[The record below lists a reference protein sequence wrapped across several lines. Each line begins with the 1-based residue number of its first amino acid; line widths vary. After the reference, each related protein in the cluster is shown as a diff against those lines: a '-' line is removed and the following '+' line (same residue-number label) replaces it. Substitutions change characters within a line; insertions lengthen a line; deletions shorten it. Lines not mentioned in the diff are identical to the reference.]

1 MNISDL
7 KNRHAGKSAFCLGT
21 APHLNQLDLSL
32 LRNHVTIG
40 CNQLALVADE
50 HKLDYICFLRGER
63 LNPVLH
69 ALPELK
75 HPHYII
81 PESLIAVHKG
91 DVNFARVRERVCPVH
106 TRFTTP
112 EHTEYFSYDLVNCI
126 YGIDSVATEIQL
138 AVWMGCNPIYVLGV
152 DAEYKDEKKPF
163 YDESKEDPGVRDRN
177 LKYSFPDLREWLKK
191 VRINLWAKGIKL
203 MNASGEHGSLRV
215 LPRIRL
221 GAAVGK
227 PRIAVTSGTFSKDD
241 YLVAE
246 LKRYFDEPLVNREA
260 RALAGDSLVEFLKDA
275 DGVIL
280 GTEHLDAY
288 VIERLPCLRYVSK
301 YGVGIDNIDFN
312 AAKEHWVETTYKKGV
327 NSDSVAELTLA
338 FALMLL
344 RCVDPSIQSYRAGK
358 WKKLPGRELS
368 EITLGIFGYGYVGK
382 MVAEKFA
389 ALGVGR
395 LLVNDL
401 LDFPVS
407 LPAEFVSKEYLLKES
422 DMITMHV
429 SMEKQNHHFVNDGF
443 LGDMKPRSFL
453 INTSRGE
460 VVDEDSLVRALRSSR
475 LAGAA
480 LDVYANEPEVNPVF
494 RDCPNLLTTCHIA
507 GSSNR
512 AIKNMGWAAI
522 EGLLKLMGVEPY

>member
-7 KNRHAGKSAFCLGT
+7 KNRHAGKPAFCLGT
-21 APHLNQLDLSL
+21 APHLNKLDLSL
-32 LRNHVTIG
+32 LKDHVTIG
-40 CNQLALVADE
+40 CNQLVLVADMY
-50 HKLDYICFLRGER
+50 KLDYICFLRDER
-63 LNPVLH
+63 LKPALKV
-69 ALPELK
+69 LPELK
-75 HPHYII
+75 HPHYIV
-81 PESLIAVHKG
+81 PESLIEAHKG
-91 DVNFARVRERVCPVH
+91 DANLAKVRERVCPIH

-112 EHTEYFSYDLVNCI
+112 EHTEYFSYDLANCI
-126 YGIDSVATEIQL
+126 YGIDSVATEIQI

-152 DAEYKDEKKPF
+152 DADYRDEEKPF
-163 YDESKEDPGVRDRN
+163 YDESPEDPGVRDRN
-177 LKYSFPDLREWLKK
+177 LRYLFPDLREWLKK

-203 MNASGEHGSLRV
+203 MNASGELGSLQV

-221 GAAVGK
+221 GAAIGK

-241 YLVAE
+241 YLVSE
-246 LKRYFDEPLVNREA
+246 LKRYFHDPLVNGDTM
-260 RALAGDSLVEFLKDA
+260 ALVDDSLIDFLKDA

-280 GTEHLDAY
+280 GTEHLNAH

-368 EITLGIFGYGYVGK
+368 EITLGIFGYGHVGK
-382 MVAEKFA
+382 VVAEKFA

-401 LDFPVS
+401 IDFPIS
-407 LPAEFVSKEYLLKES
+407 LPAEFVSKKYLLKES
-422 DMITMHV
+422 DMVSMHV
-429 SMEKQNHHFVNDGF
+429 SMEKQNHHLVNDSF
-443 LGDMKPRSFL
+443 FADMKPRSYL

-460 VVDEDSLVRALRSSR
+460 VVDEDSLAGALRSSK
-475 LAGAA
+475 LSGAA
-480 LDVYANEPEVNPVF
+480 LDVYSGEPEVNPVLLG
-494 RDCPNLLTTCHIA
+494 CPNLLTTCHIA

-522 EGLLKLMGVEPY
+522 EGLLKLMSIEPY